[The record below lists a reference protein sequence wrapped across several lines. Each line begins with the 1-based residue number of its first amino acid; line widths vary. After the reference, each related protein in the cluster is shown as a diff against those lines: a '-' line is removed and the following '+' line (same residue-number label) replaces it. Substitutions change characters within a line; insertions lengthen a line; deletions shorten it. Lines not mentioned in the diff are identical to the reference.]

1 MKMSDGG
8 RRSLCD
14 DCETPAFNIGFNKA
28 LSVGLWDVCSLKVS
42 RLVSFFQLQFTASL
56 LELKLCFKKC

>member
-8 RRSLCD
+8 RPSLCD

-28 LSVGLWDVCSLKVS
+28 LSVYGNYGMFVAL
-42 RLVSFFQLQFTASL
+42 RFPG
-56 LELKLCFKKC
+56 